1 MSQVKLDSAIK
12 GSPELLAAQAEVERQ
27 RDRLKRFFLQAPAG
41 ICVLDGPDLVFE
53 LVNPSYQQ
61 LFPNR
66 ELLGKPLLEA
76 LPELKDQPIPDI
88 LHHVYA
94 SGITF
99 EGKELLVPLARTE
112 SGPIE
117 DRYFN
122 FIYQARHDEKG
133 RIDGILVFVIE
144 VTDSVL
150 ARHKIEESE
159 GNLRSLVMTARYA
172 LATLRGPDM
181 IIEMANAEINRIW
194 GKTAEETIGR
204 PLLEIFPEL
213 KGQVFPLLLKQVYD
227 TGTSIS
233 QEETELLILQATVPV
248 KKYISFSYSPL
259 MDGQGQISGII
270 VSAEDVTEKVN
281 NRLLLE
287 QNYEQQQIAN
297 EELAAS
303 NEELAATNQE
313 LITAQNHLRQFN
325 QDLAKSESRFRAL
338 VQQAPVAIFILTG
351 RQMFIEAINDR
362 MLKMLGKTADIMGK
376 PYSEALP
383 EFEGQP
389 FFKLLDN
396 VFVTG
401 TSFVGNEVR
410 ADVEHN
416 GELKEGYFNFIYEPI
431 KDDQGITNSI
441 ICTAVD
447 VTEQVNARK
456 KVERAE
462 ESLRMAID
470 AAELGSYYINSADRI
485 FVASPRLKEFFG
497 FGPDEEVPYE
507 AAINQIHPD
516 YRQAAADLVEAAF
529 TKGVRFDMEYPVIGY
544 HDGKTRWV
552 RGIGTVQHDSEGKNS
567 YFTGVLHEITEKK
580 QDEIRKNDF
589 IGMVSHELKTP
600 LTSLTAILQLLNRQL
615 GDSEDEFLTNAL
627 NIANVQVKKMNNMI
641 NGFLN
646 VSRLESGKID
656 IHAQEFDLEKLIRDM
671 INEIAFTLTSHTIN
685 FVECCPITVNAD
697 RDKIGAV
704 ISNLLSNAAKYSP
717 KGKVIEVACKIE
729 NDQAIVSIKDEGIG
743 INQRDIEKIF
753 DRYYRVETNT
763 TQYISGFGIGLYLSA
778 EIIHR
783 HDGKIWAVS
792 EIGQGSTFYFSLPLM
807 GETT

>member
-1 MSQVKLDSAIK
+1 VKLDSAINE
-12 GSPELLAAQAEVERQ
+12 SSELLAAQAEVERQ

-41 ICVLDGPDLVFE
+41 ICILDGPDFVFE

-66 ELLGKPLLEA
+66 DLLGKPLLEA
-76 LPELKDQPIPDI
+76 LPELKDQPIPYI
-88 LHHVYA
+88 LRDVYT
-94 SGITF
+94 SGNTF
-99 EGKELLVPLARTE
+99 EGKELLAPMARTE
-112 SGPIE
+112 GGPIE

-122 FIYQARHDEKG
+122 FIYQARQDEKG
-133 RIDGILVFVIE
+133 TIDGILVFVIE
-144 VTDSVL
+144 VTDGVM
-150 ARHKIEESE
+150 AR
-159 GNLRSLVMTARYA
+159 
-172 LATLRGPDM
+172 
-181 IIEMANAEINRIW
+181 
-194 GKTAEETIGR
+194 
-204 PLLEIFPEL
+204 
-213 KGQVFPLLLKQVYD
+213 Q
-227 TGTSIS
+227 
-233 QEETELLILQATVPV
+233 
-248 KKYISFSYSPL
+248 
-259 MDGQGQISGII
+259 
-270 VSAEDVTEKVN
+270 
-281 NRLLLE
+281 LLE
-287 QNYEQQQIAN
+287 QNNQQQQIVN
-297 EELAAS
+297 EQLSAS
-303 NEELAATNQE
+303 NEE
-313 LITAQNHLRQFN
+313 
-325 QDLAKSESRFRAL
+325 LAKSESRFRAL

-351 RQMFIEAINDR
+351 RHMVIEAINDR
-362 MLKMLGKTADIMGK
+362 MLKMLGKTADIVGK

-389 FFKLLDN
+389 FFKLLDK

-401 TSFVGNEVR
+401 TSYVGNEVR
-410 ADVEHN
+410 ADTNQN
-416 GELKEGYFNFIYEPI
+416 GELKEGYYNFIYQPI

-470 AAELGSYYINSADRI
+470 AAELGSYYINAADRI

-497 FGPDEEVPYE
+497 FGPDEELPYE

-516 YRQAAADLVEAAF
+516 YRQAAADLVEAAL

-544 HDGKTRWV
+544 HDGKIRWV

-600 LTSLTAILQLLNRQL
+600 LTSLTAIVQLLSRQI

-646 VSRLESGKID
+646 VSRFESGKIH
-656 IHAQEFDLEKLIRDM
+656 IHPQQFDLEKLIRDM
-671 INEIAFTLTSHTIN
+671 INEIAFTIMSHTIN
-685 FVECCPITVNAD
+685 FIECGPVTVNAD

-704 ISNLLSNAAKYSP
+704 ISNILSNAAKYSP
-717 KGKVIEVACKIE
+717 RGKVIEVACKT
-729 NDQAIVSIKDEGIG
+729 DQTQALVSIKDEGIG

-753 DRYYRVETNT
+753 DRYYRVETNN
-763 TQYISGFGIGLYLSA
+763 TQHISGFGIGLYLSA
-778 EIIHR
+778 EIIRR

-792 EIGQGSTFYFSLPLM
+792 ENGQGSTFYFSLPLM
-807 GETT
+807 PQ